1 MVATLR
7 AEVDGLTIAY
17 RRAGAGP
24 ALVLLHG
31 FLVDSRM
38 WRPQLAALGSD
49 FTVIAWDAPGAGESP
64 DPPDVFST
72 ADWADAL
79 AGLLDGAAVDAVH
92 LVGLSWGGIVAQ
104 EFYRRHQA
112 RTLSLVL
119 AGTYAGWKG
128 SLPESAWQER
138 LQTCLRDS
146 SLPADELVSKYLPS
160 MFSATAPDDVR
171 AELAHVMAGFH
182 PLGFRL
188 MAVSSAESD
197 TRELLPTIRVPT
209 LLVWGEADARSPLG
223 VAHQFRDAIPGARL
237 AVIPDAGHISNL
249 EAPEQFNAE
258 VRSFYRSLVSS

>member
-1 MVATLR
+1 
-7 AEVDGLTIAY
+7 
-17 RRAGAGP
+17 
-24 ALVLLHG
+24 
-31 FLVDSRM
+31 
-38 WRPQLAALGSD
+38 
-49 FTVIAWDAPGAGESP
+49 
-64 DPPDVFST
+64 
-72 ADWADAL
+72 
-79 AGLLDGAAVDAVH
+79 
-92 LVGLSWGGIVAQ
+92 
-104 EFYRRHQA
+104 
-112 RTLSLVL
+112 
-119 AGTYAGWKG
+119 
-128 SLPESAWQER
+128 
-138 LQTCLRDS
+138 
-146 SLPADELVSKYLPS
+146 

-188 MAVSSAESD
+188 MAVSSAELD